1 MDVIE
6 VVPLFYLVQFTLLPV
21 PHTAFTMQD
30 TGVVK
35 SDGEIDVTAASRLA
49 RNDLKEETGSTSP
62 LPPDPKKPSCTPD
75 SERVR
80 NSVLLAQQPL
90 EHSNGKENMWIA
102 LNNGATGDDTSSDRP
117 RGQGEADN
125 NICLSSDTDDGPRGE
140 GEMREESSSSP
151 GQGEK
156 ESAMEYNT
164 CTSHARDKLSG
175 YLKEVSYYMLL
186 YKPPCM
192 YKPLFTLNPSV
203 DNLTAIAQ
211 ANLSN
216 YGEHHSIVHGAAF
229 SLHSGETSQMSAF
242 NNGATGD
249 DTSND
254 TPRGQGERDNEL
266 CPPSPTDDG
275 LRGEGVMREA
285 CREQK
290 KPAKELHVCSP
301 TSTDDCPQGE
311 GEMHEESTKQEK
323 PSDDL
328 CPPSSTDDGP
338 QGEGEMHEEFS
349 GSAGQGETSEA
360 TDSDTATPMDE
371 QSAAVDVRDD
381 TPSRKDEES
390 TKPLPDSGS
399 ASSFPTLC
407 SMSPSKPVTDY
418 SPSDSEMLDT
428 CSEVSNVDIPNEDPK
443 NSANNEDN
451 SSSLPDTDSDVIT
464 ASALP
469 LANQSGNV
477 HTVPVTRDDC
487 SDSVVPSASAKS
499 LVKPPVDMPLEIHYH
514 PTLRDHKTDKFQ
526 PLVSDEM
533 ESTAS
538 DSVCDASSHVRFPY
552 PTSLSCRFNLCTFF
566 CLQTFLVLCTS
577 GRGSTHDILHRCTVS
592 NITDILSQG
601 LHEMWN
607 GSQTYQPTNLDDDS
621 FSYIYL
627 FLSLIPCV
635 GSLFLYRSVTFMLFL
650 SWVIRAAK
658 AIASTAYRLVVRMLP
673 GETDNRQNLT
683 THLDQNPSSAGV
695 SQSGVRD
702 TETPV
707 ASTAP
712 SAKPAANTAPIHTQ
726 LATRLPPKS
735 LTVGSSTDQTLT
747 ADSGYHSPGP
757 PPRSQIVTLSSSQAN
772 LSPEETS
779 FPDSSGHSENSDVDS
794 TGHGETPLPQ
804 VDDALVESATIQ
816 DSAPSE
822 FVSIGCLLKIPH
834 TQVSR
839 GEVPAVE
846 ESTPPNER
854 TYEVTLPRRRTE
866 GARHPLQ
873 PQLINLPLIL
883 PAAQEAEPNVQIAPL
898 PVNQDGHLLAFN
910 AVLERQQLPLDQ
922 NVPNEE
928 LDFIPDV
935 HNAAIPND
943 GDFLLHNV
951 ALVEPLMDMFQ
962 PGVLRNHPIVEQE
975 DVLESRDH
983 VYPSLP
989 ALPPRNERSLLVF
1002 PALPAM
1008 PSTETP
1014 VAFVPVTCVP

>member
-1 MDVIE
+1 
-6 VVPLFYLVQFTLLPV
+6 
-21 PHTAFTMQD
+21 MQD
-30 TGVVK
+30 VGVLK
-35 SDGEIDVTAASRLA
+35 SDGDRDAKASG
-49 RNDLKEETGSTSP
+49 NVLKEETDSTSH
-62 LPPDPKKPSCTPD
+62 LPPDPKKPSCSQD
-75 SERVR
+75 SECHSLRL
-80 NSVLLAQQPL
+80 SF
-90 EHSNGKENMWIA
+90 EHSNNDENKESALEYNTCTTDAKDKPSGKTKDNTA
-102 LNNGATGDDTSSDRP
+102 LSKILIELLTQQFLESNIPGSEPKSTGNPTASVSQADTSKDGGNHSKVVSPSQLATHINCDTTPISGEATKTTSFNVVATDDVKDTSSDRP

-125 NICLSSDTDDGPRGE
+125 NICSSSDTDDGPRGQ
-140 GEMREESSSSP
+140 GEMREESSSS
-151 GQGEK
+151 
-156 ESAMEYNT
+156 A
-164 CTSHARDKLSG
+164 
-175 YLKEVSYYMLL
+175 
-186 YKPPCM
+186 
-192 YKPLFTLNPSV
+192 
-203 DNLTAIAQ
+203 
-211 ANLSN
+211 
-216 YGEHHSIVHGAAF
+216 
-229 SLHSGETSQMSAF
+229 GET
-242 NNGATGD
+242 
-249 DTSND
+249 
-254 TPRGQGERDNEL
+254 L
-266 CPPSPTDDG
+266 
-275 LRGEGVMREA
+275 
-285 CREQK
+285 
-290 KPAKELHVCSP
+290 
-301 TSTDDCPQGE
+301 
-311 GEMHEESTKQEK
+311 
-323 PSDDL
+323 
-328 CPPSSTDDGP
+328 
-338 QGEGEMHEEFS
+338 
-349 GSAGQGETSEA
+349 EA
-360 TDSDTATPMDE
+360 TDSKTDTHTEEPTAAEDVCDE
-371 QSAAVDVRDD
+371 ALSGEEEE
-381 TPSRKDEES
+381 SES

-407 SMSPSKPVTDY
+407 SMSPSKPLADY
-418 SPSDSEMLDT
+418 SPCDSEMLNT
-428 CSEVSNVDIPNEDPK
+428 CSKVSNVDIPNEDPK

-451 SSSLPDTDSDVIT
+451 SSSLPDTDPEVIT

-469 LANQSGNV
+469 LANQSGYV
-477 HTVPVTRDDC
+477 HTVPTTRDDC

-499 LVKPPVDMPLEIHYH
+499 LVKPPVDMPLEIHHY
-514 PTLRDHKTDKFQ
+514 Q

-538 DSVCDASSHVRFPY
+538 SHSSISFPR
-552 PTSLSCRFNLCTFF
+552 SLSRSFGSCT
-566 CLQTFLVLCTS
+566 LYLHGVLMLTTISS
-577 GRGSTHDILHRCTVS
+577 GSSLEMNNCSVS
-592 NITDILSQG
+592 NVTDILQD
-601 LHEMWN
+601 MWN
-607 GSQTYQPTNLDDDS
+607 NTQSYQPTDLTADLIRFLIWFLIGS
-621 FSYIYL
+621 
-627 FLSLIPCV
+627 LSLLCFR
-635 GSLFLYRSVTFMLFL
+635 SLFRHRLAIFMLFL
-650 SWVIRAAK
+650 MWVVHLAK
-658 AIASTAYRLVVRMLP
+658 AIASASYRLVVRMP
-673 GETDNRQNLT
+673 PEKTDN
-683 THLDQNPSSAGV
+683 HQNPSTQNPSTQNPPFAAV
-695 SQSGVRD
+695 SQSRVRD

-712 SAKPAANTAPIHTQ
+712 SAKPAANTAPIQ
-726 LATRLPPKS
+726 MPIATRLPPTS
-735 LTVGSSTDQTLT
+735 LKVGSSTDQTLT

-757 PPRSQIVTLSSSQAN
+757 LQCSQLVTLSSSRAN

-834 TQVSR
+834 TQASR

-866 GARHPLQ
+866 RARHPPQ
-873 PQLINLPLIL
+873 PQLINLPLIP

-928 LDFIPDV
+928 PDFIPDV

-951 ALVEPLMDMFQ
+951 ALVEPLIDMFQ